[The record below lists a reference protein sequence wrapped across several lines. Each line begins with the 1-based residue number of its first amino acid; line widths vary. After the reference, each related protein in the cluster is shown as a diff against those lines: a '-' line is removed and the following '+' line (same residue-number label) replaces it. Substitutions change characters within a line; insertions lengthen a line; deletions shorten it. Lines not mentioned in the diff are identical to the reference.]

1 MRQDEIEVPV
11 TGRGDGVRAPVGGAS
26 DASLGDL
33 LKRLTS
39 DSADLVRHEVALAKA
54 ELRETGS
61 MLAADGAKVGAAVGL
76 ALAGALAL
84 TAFLVIGLGNLLD
97 GRYWLSALIVGAV
110 MLAVGALLAKNAVND
125 VKRRGLAP
133 RQTIATLREDKAWAG
148 REARDLKH
156 DLTTD
161 PTVSSTQR

>member
-1 MRQDEIEVPV
+1 MRQDDIEVPI
-11 TGRGDGVRAPVGGAS
+11 TGRDDAARAPAS
-26 DASLGDL
+26 DASLGEL
-33 LKRLTS
+33 LKRLTG

-84 TAFLVIGLGNLLD
+84 TAFLVIALGNLFD
-97 GRYWLSALIVGAV
+97 GRYWLSSLLVGAV
-110 MLAVGALLAKNAVND
+110 LLGVGALLAKNAVND

-133 RQTIATLREDKAWAG
+133 RQTLATLREDKAWAG
-148 REARDLKH
+148 REARELKH

-161 PTVSSTQR
+161 PTASSTQR

>member
-1 MRQDEIEVPV
+1 MRQDEIEVPI
-11 TGRGDGVRAPVGGAS
+11 TGRGDAARAPTG
-26 DASLGDL
+26 DASLGEL

-54 ELRETGS
+54 ELRETGG

-84 TAFLVIGLGNLLD
+84 TAFLVIALGNLFN
-97 GRYWLSALIVGAV
+97 GRYWLSALLVGAV
-110 MLAVGALLAKNAVND
+110 MLAVGAVLAKNAVND

-133 RQTIATLREDKAWAG
+133 RQTIAALREDKAWAG
-148 REARDLKH
+148 REAREFKH

-161 PTVSSTQR
+161 PTASSTQR